1 MLFDKPNSAPVVW
14 QLTAAGKVIVTFS
27 TIVTGPAG
35 GNTFEYLLWVD
46 AGPATTMPIP
56 ATIYADPRGTPV
68 STTQLLDLGPGQHLV
83 QIVVRS
89 PNSVP
94 IILSHSH
101 LVVLTVQ

>member
-1 MLFDKPNSAPVVW
+1 MRHHAQPAQAQQVG
-14 QLTAAGKVIVTFS
+14 AALS
-27 TIVTGPAG
+27 
-35 GNTFEYLLWVD
+35 LWVD